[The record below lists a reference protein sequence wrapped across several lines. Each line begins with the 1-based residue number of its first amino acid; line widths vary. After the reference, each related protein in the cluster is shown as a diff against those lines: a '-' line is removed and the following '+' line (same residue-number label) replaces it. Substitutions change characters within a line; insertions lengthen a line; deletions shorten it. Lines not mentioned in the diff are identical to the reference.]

1 MATTKHIAV
10 TGATGFLGSNLCQRL
25 IKDGYSVAILAR
37 DPQKAK
43 AFEGRVAKTV
53 IGDIT
58 DKKAITDLVDG
69 ADIVIHLVSN
79 FRVASG
85 PPESYQSIN
94 VDGTRV
100 VLECA
105 EAAGVKR
112 FVHCSTI
119 GVHGHVQ
126 STPAN
131 EESPFNPG
139 DLYQTTKL
147 EAEQLVRAAI
157 GKSAMEIVIIRP
169 CSIYGPGDMR
179 MFKMFKMLAKRTFLM
194 IGPCQENFHAVYID
208 DIIQGF
214 MLAMN
219 KEGIDGETFIIGGEG
234 YLPLKDYVAVAA
246 HAVGKPLP
254 FLKFPYWLFYGAAIL
269 CEAICVPLRIEPPL
283 HRRRVR
289 FYRNNRAYNI
299 DKARKVLGY
308 VPQVALEEGMRK
320 TVAWYRENGLLK

>member
-1 MATTKHIAV
+1 MSTTKHVAV

-25 IKDGYSVAILAR
+25 IDDGYRVSILAR
-37 DPQKAK
+37 DAQKAK
-43 AFEGRVAKTV
+43 LFAGKVVKTV
-53 IGDIT
+53 IGDIA
-58 DKKAITDLVDG
+58 DKKAIAELVDG
-69 ADIVIHLVSN
+69 VDMVIHLVSN
-79 FRVASG
+79 FRTASG

-105 EAAGVKR
+105 QSAGVKR
-112 FVHCSTI
+112 FIHCSTI
-119 GVHGHVQ
+119 GVHGHVL
-126 STPAN
+126 STPAS

-139 DLYQTTKL
+139 DLYQSTKL

-157 GKSAMEIVIIRP
+157 GKSPMEIVIVRP

-179 MFKMFKMLAKRTFLM
+179 MHKMFKMLAKRTFLM

-214 MLAMN
+214 RLAMD
-219 KEGIDGETFIIGGEG
+219 KDGIDGETFIIGGEG
-234 YLPLKDYVAVAA
+234 YLPLKDYVAMAA
-246 HAVGKPLP
+246 KAVGKPYP
-254 FLKFPYWLFYGAAIL
+254 FLRFPYWLFYSAAIV

-289 FYRNNRAYNI
+289 FYRNNRAYDI
-299 DKARKVLGY
+299 SKAHKMLGY
-308 VPQVALEEGMRK
+308 VPRVGLEEGMRK
-320 TVAWYRENGLLK
+320 TVAWYRENGLLN